1 MHYKLTDLQV
11 VSIRKSYLLHWHF
24 NEKIQFFGIL
34 HHIEKYIYGWE
45 SNSNMSSLAIILCL
59 TCMYINS
66 SQPGNYN
73 KLFIISSDYYMHN
86 ILQFYSSDETVV
98 SIVILN
104 SSSCAIFVWVLLR
117 LVRWFLY
124 AILVVVVDILQ
135 NIQVHCP
142 NVLESEQLF
151 YVYVVKFIDFAWLNS
166 IYLVSESS
174 E

>member
-1 MHYKLTDLQV
+1 M
-11 VSIRKSYLLHWHF
+11 R
-24 NEKIQFFGIL
+24 NIQFFGIL
-34 HHIEKYIYGWE
+34 HHIEKYIYG
-45 SNSNMSSLAIILCL
+45 SQIVICHRRPSSYVWLACTLYNLLHKFSQEIITNYSSFHQTTICIRAKYSSILFFRRDC
-59 TCMYINS
+59 CINS
-66 SQPGNYN
+66 
-73 KLFIISSDYYMHN
+73 
-86 ILQFYSSDETVV
+86 
-98 SIVILN
+98 ILN

-124 AILVVVVDILQ
+124 AIQVVVDILQ